1 MRISHI
7 RRRLNSVSPQ
17 VLVFLLALAFT
28 GAQGGIFHT
37 TFNNFL
43 ADTYNISAGTRGL
56 LEFPRELPGLL
67 VTLFAGLLVFLPET
81 RVGGIALF
89 CTGIGLLGLGGV
101 GFIKDVDVGWPIM
114 ILFMFI
120 WSIGNHLIMPVR
132 ESVGMSLGDESQRG
146 RKLGQVRTF
155 GAFGAIL
162 GAGAV
167 WLITD
172 VLRVPSHQLT
182 AAGQPMPAYWL
193 VFPCGAL
200 FGLIAAV
207 LFMRIRDVGMQTKR
221 SRLIIR
227 RRYWLYY
234 VLSALFGAR
243 KQIFI
248 TFAPWVLV
256 RIFGQPPATFAK
268 LWIVSALCSLLF
280 IPTVGKLIDRF
291 GERAVL
297 MVDALVIICICMVYG
312 FAYHW
317 GLTGIGLW
325 LTFVCYILD
334 HLLFAVGMARSTYV
348 SKIVTDPDHVPASV
362 SMGVTLDH
370 VMGMSVPALG
380 GYVWMAYGHEW
391 VFVGAA
397 GIAILM
403 CIFSSR
409 IRVPGRATAQ

>member
-1 MRISHI
+1 MNITQI
-7 RRRLNSVSPQ
+7 RRRLKSVSPQ
-17 VLVFLLALAFT
+17 VLLFLLALAFT
-28 GAQGGIFHT
+28 GAQGGVFHT

-43 ADTYNISAGTRGL
+43 ADTYDISAGTRGL

-67 VTLFAGLLVFLPET
+67 VTLFAGLLAFLPET

-89 CTGIGLLGLGGV
+89 CTGIGLLGLGSV
-101 GFIKDVDVGWPIM
+101 GFIEQTAIGWPLM
-114 ILFMFI
+114 IGFMFI
-120 WSIGNHLIMPVR
+120 WSVGNHLIMPVR
-132 ESVGMSLGDESQRG
+132 ESVGMSLGDETRRG

-172 VLRVPSHQLT
+172 VLKVPSHQLT
-182 AAGQPMPAYWL
+182 LTGQPMPAYWL

-207 LFMRIRDVGMQTKR
+207 LFMRIRDVGLQTKR

-256 RIFGQPPATFAK
+256 RVFGQPPATFAK
-268 LWIVSALCSLLF
+268 LWIVSALCSIAF
-280 IPTVGKLIDRF
+280 IPTIGNLIDRF

-297 MVDALVIICICMVYG
+297 IVDSFAIICVCMVYG

-317 GLTGIGLW
+317 GTYGLW
-325 LTFVCYILD
+325 LTFICYILD
-334 HLLFAVGMARSTYV
+334 QLLFAVGMARSTYM
-348 SKIVTDPDHVPASV
+348 SKIATDPDHIPASV

-370 VMGMSVPALG
+370 VMGMSVPTLG
-380 GYVWMAYGHEW
+380 GFIWMAYGHEW

-397 GIAILM
+397 GIALLM
-403 CIFSSR
+403 CLSAAR
-409 IRVPGRATAQ
+409 IRIPSSATAQ

>member
-1 MRISHI
+1 MSISQM
-7 RRRLNSVSPQ
+7 RRRLKSVSPQ

-28 GAQGGIFHT
+28 GAQGGVFHT

-43 ADTYNISAGTRGL
+43 ADTYDISAGTRGL
-56 LEFPRELPGLL
+56 LEFPREMPGLL

-101 GFIKDVDVGWPIM
+101 GFIEDVGVGWPIM
-114 ILFMFI
+114 ILFMFV

-172 VLRVPSHQLT
+172 VFKVPSQQLT
-182 AAGQPMPAYWL
+182 LAGQPMPAYWL

-200 FGLIAAV
+200 FGLIGAV
-207 LFMRIRDVGMQTKR
+207 LFMRIRNVGMQTER

-227 RRYWLYY
+227 RRYSLYY

-297 MVDALVIICICMVYG
+297 MVDAVVIIGVCMVYG

-317 GLTGIGLW
+317 GVIGLW
-325 LTFVCYILD
+325 LTFACYILD
-334 HLLFAVGMARSTYV
+334 YLLFSVGMARSTYV
-348 SKIVTDPDHVPASV
+348 SKIVTDPDHIPASV

-380 GYVWMAYGHEW
+380 GYVWMTYGHEW

-403 CIFSSR
+403 CIFASR
-409 IRVPGRATAQ
+409 IRIPRPAAER